1 MNSPQLPIC
10 CNTEAFGT
18 MENLSRDLDAPQSLL
33 SAAVAISL
41 HAIPDASVKEAQRR
55 ITAMSRVVSSRV
67 HGTQVQALVAHLHE
81 FLFEELGMEGNASDY
96 YNPNNSLFPSVLR
109 THKGL
114 PITLSLLYKLVGDG
128 IGLNV
133 WGVGLPGH
141 FVAGVDMGNGKSA
154 LVDTFAG
161 GRLLGLDEAKDR
173 VANHFGNQVEWSSR
187 LIEPVTN
194 RYWITRIL
202 QNLLTS
208 YGKTGQYAEISAV
221 LEMELLLWPEESRL
235 QRDLA
240 VVLARVGKQDLASE
254 WLEHYLHNNPEDPNG
269 EDLRQ
274 LLASL
279 S

>member
-1 MNSPQLPIC
+1 MITAAEVRLLAAELESDRIERTLSTTDTDKFREAICAFANDMPDNRCPGYLILGVDDRGHIPGVAVTDQLLQ
-10 CNTEAFGT
+10 
-18 MENLSRDLDAPQSLL
+18 NL
-33 SAAVAISL
+33 
-41 HAIPDASVKEAQRR
+41 AQRR
-55 ITAMSRVVSSRV
+55 DDGRIQPIPTIN
-67 HGTQVQALVAHLHE
+67 VA
-81 FLFEELGMEGNASDY
+81 
-96 YNPNNSLFPSVLR
+96 R
-109 THKGL
+109 
-114 PITLSLLYKLVGDG
+114 
-128 IGLNV
+128 
-133 WGVGLPGH
+133 
-141 FVAGVDMGNGKSA
+141 VDMGGGKSA

-173 VANHFGNQVEWSSR
+173 VANHFGNQVEWSPR

-269 EDLRQ
+269 ADLRQ

>member
-1 MNSPQLPIC
+1 
-10 CNTEAFGT
+10 
-18 MENLSRDLDAPQSLL
+18 MESLSRDIDQPQSLL

-41 HAIPDASVKEAQRR
+41 HAVPDASVNEAQRR
-55 ITAMSRVVSSRV
+55 ITAMAKVVSSRV

-81 FLFEELGMEGNASDY
+81 FLFEELGVEGNSADY
-96 YNPNNSLFPSVLR
+96 YNPNNSLFPCVLR

-114 PITLSLLYKLVGDG
+114 PITLSLLYKLVGDRV
-128 IGLNV
+128 GLNV

-141 FVAGVDMGNGKSA
+141 FVAGVDMGGKVA
-154 LVDTFAG
+154 LIDTFAG
-161 GRLLGLDEAKDR
+161 GRLLSLEEAKER
-173 VANHFGNQVEWSSR
+173 VVNHFGNQVEWSQR

-221 LEMELLLWPEESRL
+221 LELELLLWPEEARL

-254 WLEHYLHNNPEDPNG
+254 WLEHYLHQNPEDPNG

-279 S
+279 